1 MTAAKTTA
9 AGTPP
14 AEGYWAVEIRLADRK
29 AASPRYLCHA
39 ADAAAARIIAGD
51 LMGPS
56 VTVHGFDY
64 YRLTLPL
71 PDRAVAD
78 LPALGGWEPV
88 RAGAWAGLMLAR
100 A

>member
-1 MTAAKTTA
+1 MTTA
-9 AGTPP
+9 TTPAPRPLP
-14 AEGYWAVEIRLADRK
+14 AEGYWAVQIRMADSK
-29 AASPRYLCHA
+29 AAAPRYLCHA

-71 PDRAVAD
+71 PDRVVAD
-78 LPALGGWEPV
+78 LPLLGSWEPV
-88 RAGAWAGLMLAR
+88 RAGAWDGLMLAR